1 MVDAVI
7 IRQGELVGRHL
18 MAYETTEALG
28 SVDYLLVDVKRSHA
42 VGLSYTPPGLLAR
55 KQSLSWTQLVKIG
68 RDSIV
73 VQTNTAPEAQE
84 NSPLAAAQ
92 NMTGLEVWTDG
103 GDHIGRVMDLCV
115 NVETG
120 EVQQYLFA
128 LNQTPPEPG
137 SREGSHTL
145 NDEAAGEIDEATG
158 KIDEATV
165 TVYAIAPQ
173 AIISAGRKRMMI
185 AEEDAQ
191 RARPYDQPLPLTPI
205 TSTAEKRINWKPE
218 QRPEMPNDLGELLQ
232 KGQSFAGKVTEQ
244 VKQKAQKFTDERLA
258 QQHFVDADTLPDIS
272 EQLQEKT
279 AQVKQQMQQ
288 QLQKAREKAQEQID
302 SGLGQNVS
310 DQLENTALG
319 RSLGKTLGRF
329 RKPQAPEEPIDVEA
343 FEVWEDD

>member
-1 MVDAVI
+1 
-7 IRQGELVGRHL
+7 
-18 MAYETTEALG
+18 
-28 SVDYLLVDVKRSHA
+28 
-42 VGLSYTPPGLLAR
+42 
-55 KQSLSWTQLVKIG
+55 
-68 RDSIV
+68 
-73 VQTNTAPEAQE
+73 
-84 NSPLAAAQ
+84 
-92 NMTGLEVWTDG
+92 
-103 GDHIGRVMDLCV
+103 
-115 NVETG
+115 
-120 EVQQYLFA
+120 
-128 LNQTPPEPG
+128 
-137 SREGSHTL
+137 
-145 NDEAAGEIDEATG
+145 
-158 KIDEATV
+158 
-165 TVYAIAPQ
+165 
-173 AIISAGRKRMMI
+173 
-185 AEEDAQ
+185 
-191 RARPYDQPLPLTPI
+191 
-205 TSTAEKRINWKPE
+205 INWKPE
-218 QRPEMPNDLGELLQ
+218 QRPEMPNDFGELLL